1 MSGSSAEASRR
12 RLGVL
17 LGALVVVIVVGLLV
31 RSATL
36 PHGRPAPNAPGYN
49 SGVMLNKAGTA
60 YVTEDGRI
68 VPTPPGEREPP
79 NKGKRGGPMGMGG

>member
-1 MSGSSAEASRR
+1 MSGQVPGESRR
-12 RLGVL
+12 RLVALLGVL
-17 LGALVVVIVVGLLV
+17 VLTVVLALLV

-36 PHGRPAPNAPGYN
+36 PHGKPAPSAPGYN
-49 SGVMLNKAGTA
+49 TGVMLNKAGTA

-79 NKGKRGGPMGMGG
+79 NKGKRGGPPGAGG